1 MTRSSHGF
9 LRSLGIHL
17 SMRKTSASP
26 ATRRLISSIN
36 CLDMTMRNASPQ
48 RKRWPML
55 TLHLL
60 EMLPRKAVR
69 TTLPLIL

>member
-1 MTRSSHGF
+1 MTRSSRGF
-9 LRSLGIHL
+9 LRSNGILL
-17 SMRKTSASP
+17 SMRKTSASS
-26 ATRRLISSIN
+26 ATRRLIFSIN
-36 CLDMTMRNASPQ
+36 CLDMIMRNASPR
-48 RKRWPML
+48 RKRWPTL